1 MTSMTGPL
9 SALSKSMRQNPGGR
23 QISGDPGPGQP
34 SRAGVSRGRIRGAV
48 DRLGAQIRSAGRAIA
63 WQEAGGSGTRLP
75 AEGLAGWPFGSAV
88 YRARRRAAGLARS
101 LARAAAA
108 PLGDITSVAVNDS
121 SLRVMVTRGNRVL
134 HWSAADI
141 PPGIVDD
148 GSVVDA
154 GRFARALRAVVTSLH
169 EGSRMERHRA
179 GVIVSGRN
187 TIQGRFVLLDNG
199 EEGMETAVRALA
211 AERMSITT
219 SEVQFDWDAQ
229 PLEPIEDADDQP
241 PARPVDDEED
251 DAGEPFEVYALGIFR
266 NVLESILRP
275 VKRSGMTTVAV
286 SPKALALAAAVAQE
300 SAMIVDIE
308 PGTVSVVMVRDG
320 LPEVVRDMRP
330 ADDLSD
336 DQWSRALMAHIER
349 TVEFHDMLNPQATV
363 GPETPVFVTGRE
375 ADANRVTTVLQQR
388 RYNLAP
394 LPAALN
400 APDGFPIGEMAANA
414 GMAVLRG
421 RKFWQKTL
429 IPAVERP
436 RLRFVPPAYEP
447 RTLPIKP
454 IAAGAAAAVL
464 AVGIAAG
471 YGQVSDIRG
480 RSDDALA
487 TLSVLE
493 RRLDVH
499 SNQFRQQVRDQAQV
513 AAVRRDAE
521 AVLSASEAIRDRD
534 GGFSRTLDTIAGS
547 VPPGVSLEQVD
558 DDGLLVTVRATA
570 STYDLLLDFTRI
582 LEGVSGIVD
591 VRVNSIGATGPSR
604 APASAG
610 EELYGLLPG
619 LLSGDEEIPS
629 PVPGSPVDPL
639 ADGPG
644 AIPMLELELTR

>member
-1 MTSMTGPL
+1 
-9 SALSKSMRQNPGGR
+9 
-23 QISGDPGPGQP
+23 
-34 SRAGVSRGRIRGAV
+34 
-48 DRLGAQIRSAGRAIA
+48 
-63 WQEAGGSGTRLP
+63 
-75 AEGLAGWPFGSAV
+75 
-88 YRARRRAAGLARS
+88 
-101 LARAAAA
+101 
-108 PLGDITSVAVNDS
+108 
-121 SLRVMVTRGNRVL
+121 
-134 HWSAADI
+134 
-141 PPGIVDD
+141 
-148 GSVVDA
+148 
-154 GRFARALRAVVTSLH
+154 
-169 EGSRMERHRA
+169 
-179 GVIVSGRN
+179 
-187 TIQGRFVLLDNG
+187 
-199 EEGMETAVRALA
+199 
-211 AERMSITT
+211 
-219 SEVQFDWDAQ
+219 
-229 PLEPIEDADDQP
+229 
-241 PARPVDDEED
+241 
-251 DAGEPFEVYALGIFR
+251 
-266 NVLESILRP
+266 
-275 VKRSGMTTVAV
+275 
-286 SPKALALAAAVAQE
+286 
-300 SAMIVDIE
+300 
-308 PGTVSVVMVRDG
+308 
-320 LPEVVRDMRP
+320 
-330 ADDLSD
+330 
-336 DQWSRALMAHIER
+336 
-349 TVEFHDMLNPQATV
+349 
-363 GPETPVFVTGRE
+363 
-375 ADANRVTTVLQQR
+375 
-388 RYNLAP
+388 
-394 LPAALN
+394 
-400 APDGFPIGEMAANA
+400 MAANA

-454 IAAGAAAAVL
+454 IAAGAAAAGL

-499 SNQFRQQVRDQAQV
+499 SNLFRQQVRDQAQV

-534 GGFSRTLDTIAGS
+534 GGFPRTLDTIAGS

-604 APASAG
+604 AVASAG